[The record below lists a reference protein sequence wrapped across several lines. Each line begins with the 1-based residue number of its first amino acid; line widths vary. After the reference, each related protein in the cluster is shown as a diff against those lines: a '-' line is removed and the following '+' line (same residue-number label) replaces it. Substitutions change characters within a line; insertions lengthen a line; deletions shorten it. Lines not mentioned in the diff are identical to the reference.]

1 MPANQPVL
9 PAATQRFDTI
19 DLLRGFSILSVVLL
33 HTWLRFFLAGYDIR
47 RPSFPRMAFH
57 LIFRNGGNG
66 VTVFFAISGFLI
78 TLTSLRRFG
87 SLSAM
92 RASVFYRIRFARI
105 APLLV
110 LIVAIL
116 SALALAHVEGF
127 QFSPKNASLSRAIVS
142 AFALHLNWLE
152 ARFGYLPANWD
163 VMWSLS
169 VEEMFY
175 IFFPILCVVLLR
187 FRRGIIPFIAFLL
200 ALVAMGPF
208 ARGVWST
215 NPIWLEKSYLG
226 GMDGIALGC
235 LTALLTHYFASRETG
250 LWPATHGRALL
261 FLQIAGATIIAAI
274 ACGPAW
280 LWRLFPTEAD
290 FYGTLLAVAAC
301 LVIMASVLR
310 QAGGHSRSP
319 SRIVAPIRWYGRHSY
334 EVYLTH
340 EFIVVWG
347 VLLFIRWHPNTNPKP
362 GGLAFYQVSVPHM
375 AVWIACILLLT
386 APLGWLTATF
396 FTEPMNRRLRGAR
409 PPRLAEQ
416 SGVSDWTQD
425 RGQSHAN

>member
-1 MPANQPVL
+1 MRENDACLRCLSTRAYPKKTTLKWDMPANRPIL
-9 PAATQRFDTI
+9 PAATQPFDTS
-19 DLLRGFSILSVVLL
+19 DVLRGFSILAVVLL

-47 RPSFPRMAFH
+47 RPSLPHMAFH
-57 LIFRNGGNG
+57 LIFLNGGNG
-66 VTVFFAISGFLI
+66 VTVFFAVSGFLI

-127 QFSPKNASLSRAIVS
+127 QFSPKNAALSRAIVS
-142 AFALHLNWLE
+142 AFTFHLNWLE

-175 IFFPILCVVLLR
+175 IFFPIFCVVLLR
-187 FRRGIIPFIAFLL
+187 FRRGMIPFIAFLL

-250 LWPATHGRALL
+250 LCHSWALTPVSADCRCDDNRCNRLRPRLALEVIPYGGGLLWNAARRGCLPCYDGQRA
-261 FLQIAGATIIAAI
+261 
-274 ACGPAW
+274 
-280 LWRLFPTEAD
+280 
-290 FYGTLLAVAAC
+290 
-301 LVIMASVLR
+301 
-310 QAGGHSRSP
+310 SP
-319 SRIVAPIRWYGRHSY
+319 SRR
-334 EVYLTH
+334 
-340 EFIVVWG
+340 EFPQPQSDSSTDPLVWKAQ
-347 VLLFIRWHPNTNPKP
+347 L
-362 GGLAFYQVSVPHM
+362 
-375 AVWIACILLLT
+375 
-386 APLGWLTATF
+386 
-396 FTEPMNRRLRGAR
+396 
-409 PPRLAEQ
+409 
-416 SGVSDWTQD
+416 
-425 RGQSHAN
+425 

>member
-1 MPANQPVL
+1 MPNNPSV

-19 DLLRGFSILSVVLL
+19 DVLRGFSILSVVLL
-33 HTWLRFFLAGYDIR
+33 HIWIRFFLAGYEIR
-47 RPSFPRMAFH
+47 RPSLPHMAYH
-57 LIFRNGGNG
+57 LLFRNGGNG

-87 SLSAM
+87 SLAAM

-110 LIVAIL
+110 LIVAML

-127 QFSPKNASLSRAIVS
+127 QFSPKNAPLPRAILS
-142 AFALHLNWLE
+142 AFTFHLNWLE

-175 IFFPILCVVLLR
+175 IFFPIFCVVLLR
-187 FRRGIIPFIAFLL
+187 LRRGMIPFVVFLL

-235 LTALLTHYFASRETG
+235 LTALLTHCLASRECG
-250 LWPATHGRALL
+250 LWPATRGRLLL
-261 FLQIAGATIIAAI
+261 FVQLMGAVLLAII

-280 LWRLFPTEAD
+280 FWRVFPMKAD
-290 FYGTLLAVAAC
+290 LYGTLLAVATC
-301 LVIMASVLR
+301 LVMMASVLR
-310 QAGGHSRSP
+310 QAGGHSRRP
-319 SRIVAPIRWYGRHSY
+319 SRLAAPIRWYGRHSY

-340 EFIVVWG
+340 EFLVVWG
-347 VLLFIRWHPNTNPKP
+347 VLLFTHWHPNTNPKT
-362 GGLAFYQVSVPHM
+362 GGLAFPQVSLSHM
-375 AVWIACILLLT
+375 AAWIVGILLLT

-396 FTEPMNRRLRGAR
+396 FTEPINRRLRE
-409 PPRLAEQ
+409 PRSPRRGEQ
-416 SGVSDWTQD
+416 SGAGDWVQ
-425 RGQSHAN
+425 GQGQRHAH